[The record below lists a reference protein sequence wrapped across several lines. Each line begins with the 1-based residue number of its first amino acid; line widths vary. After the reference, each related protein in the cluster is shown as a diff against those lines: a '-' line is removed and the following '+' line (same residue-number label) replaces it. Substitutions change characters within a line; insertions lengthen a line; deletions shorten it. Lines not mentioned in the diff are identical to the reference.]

1 MARTRS
7 AKVLRRIKQCAQDG
21 LVLLS
26 DHARREMNDDA
37 FDEAD
42 VVLALLRGDLIARQ
56 TRGPQGTRFLLQGRS
71 SDDRTMRV
79 VCRVTPAGVRVVT
92 VFRV

>member
-1 MARTRS
+1 MARSRS
-7 AKVLRRIKQCAQDG
+7 AKVLRRIKQCAQDR
-21 LVLLS
+21 LILYS

-42 VVLALLRGDLIARQ
+42 VVRGLLQGDLFARQ
-56 TRGPQGTRFLLQGRS
+56 TQENRGTRYLLQGQAVDGRE
-71 SDDRTMRV
+71 MRV
-79 VCRVTPAGVRVVT
+79 VCRVTPVGVRVIT